1 MSYRLG
7 VDVGGTFTDFL
18 LIDEKTGSTFTAKVP
33 STPED
38 SSIGVLNGVSKI
50 CDQSGINPKDINLV
64 MHGTTVA
71 TNAVLTGNG
80 ATVGLL
86 TTHGYESILQVARS
100 FCPGGLGGW
109 VSFVKKPL
117 LAPLE
122 LTHGVIERTDADG
135 TVSTPLNE
143 KQLKEELNALKAKGD
158 VEALTI
164 SFVNSYVND
173 TNEQK
178 AAEIARDI
186 FKEIPI
192 SISSEVIPEM
202 QEYERAE
209 TTVLNS
215 YVRPQVSKYVDNLQ
229 SSLEST
235 LSNDVQLSI
244 LRSDGGLASSRSTG
258 ESPVNHLMSGPAG
271 GVAGAIHFC
280 SKAGHDNILTFDMG
294 GTSTDVALIQNSKPR
309 LRRETLVGDVRVK
322 APSVDIRTVGAGGG
336 SIAFVPEL
344 TKALRVGPESA
355 GAVPGPAAYMKGGE
369 QPTVCDANIVLGFL
383 PSDVQLGGDMSINK
397 DAAIKSVQTVADAI
411 GIDLMEAAEGIIKI
425 VNESMFGALR
435 LVSVEQGFDP
445 RDFALVGF
453 GGAGPLHANALG
465 KLSNSFPV
473 IIPPGPGVLCAYGD
487 ATTQVQDEASRSYLN
502 MAQDISNDQFIDDLH
517 ELKEKAST
525 SLISDGV
532 KSSDLEVFYQ
542 ADVRYAGQAFQIT
555 IDFNED
561 DFAKAGI
568 NLITDAFDDE
578 HFQLFTFKL
587 DDGHEI
593 LMIRAIV
600 KAKQTSLKSASL
612 SDKKAKLEDSIIQDS
627 KFYHEGSWHEIKI
640 YDRSKLMEGMKV
652 QGPAIVSEMDSTT
665 VILPEHYAVVDKVGN
680 LIINP
685 GN

>member
-18 LIDEKTGSTFTAKVP
+18 LINESDGSTHTAKVP

-38 SSIGVLNGVSKI
+38 SSIGVLNGVARI
-50 CDQSGINPKDINLV
+50 CEQSGVNPKDIKLV

-80 ATVGLL
+80 AKVGLL
-86 TTHGYESILQVARS
+86 TTQGYESVLQVARS

-109 VSFVKKPL
+109 VSFMKGPL

-122 LTHGVIERTDADG
+122 LTCGIKERIDASG
-135 TVSTPLNE
+135 EVSTPLDE
-143 KQLKEELNALKAKGD
+143 DHLRHQLKTLKDTGE

-164 SFVNSYVND
+164 SFVNSYIN
-173 TNEQK
+173 NENEVRAAEV
-178 AAEIARDI
+178 AAEIFTD
-186 FKEIPI
+186 IPI

-215 YVRPQVSKYVDNLQ
+215 YVRPQVSSYVNNLQ
-229 SSLEST
+229 ASLENS
-235 LSNDVQLSI
+235 LGHDVQLSI

-258 ESPVNHLMSGPAG
+258 DSPVNHLMSGPAG

-280 SKAGHDNILTFDMG
+280 NQANYENILTFDMG
-294 GTSTDVALIQNSKPR
+294 GTSTDVALIQNSRAKV
-309 LRRETLVGDVRVK
+309 RRETLVGDVRVK
-322 APSVDIRTVGAGGG
+322 APSVDVRTVGAGGG

-355 GAVPGPAAYMKGGE
+355 GAVPGPAAYMKGGD
-369 QPTVCDANIVLGFL
+369 QPTVCDANIVLGLL
-383 PSDVQLGGDMSINK
+383 PSDVQLGGDMIIDK
-397 DAAIKSVQTVADAI
+397 KAAEKAVQIIADGI
-411 GIDLMEAAEGIIKI
+411 GVDLMEAAEGIIRI

-465 KLSNSFPV
+465 ILSNSFPV

-487 ATTQVQDEASRSYLN
+487 ATTQIQDEASRSYLA
-502 MAQDISNDQFIDDLH
+502 MAQDITTDKFLSDLTD
-517 ELKEKAST
+517 LKDKASQ
-525 SLISDGV
+525 SLIKDGADD
-532 KSSDLEVFYQ
+532 SSLEVTYQ

-555 IDFNED
+555 VEFDE
-561 DFAKAGI
+561 KEYKTKGI
-568 NLITDAFDDE
+568 QLITDAFDNE
-578 HFQLFTFKL
+578 HYQLFTFKL
-587 DDGHEI
+587 SDGHEI

-600 KAKQTSLKSASL
+600 KVSQAEINSTSNVSSDISL
-612 SDKKAKLEDSIIQDS
+612 NDAVIQDTR
-627 KFYHEGSWHEIKI
+627 FYHESQWHDAKI
-640 YDRSKLMEGMKV
+640 YDRNKL
-652 QGPAIVSEMDSTT
+652 QAQHLIPGPAIVSEMDSTT
-665 VILPEHYAVVDKVGN
+665 VILPKHEAIVDEVGN

-685 GN
+685 IK

>member
-18 LIDEKTGSTFTAKVP
+18 LINESDGSTHTAKVP

-38 SSIGVLNGVSKI
+38 SSIGVLNGVARI
-50 CDQSGINPKDINLV
+50 CEQSGVNPKDIKLV

-80 ATVGLL
+80 AKVGLL
-86 TTHGYESILQVARS
+86 TTQGYESVLQVARS

-109 VSFVKKPL
+109 VSFMKGPL

-122 LTHGVIERTDADG
+122 LTCGIKERIDASG
-135 TVSTPLNE
+135 EVSTPLDE
-143 KQLKEELNALKAKGD
+143 DHLRHQLKTLKDTGE

-164 SFVNSYVND
+164 SFVNSYIN
-173 TNEQK
+173 NENEVRAAEV
-178 AAEIARDI
+178 AAEIFTD
-186 FKEIPI
+186 IPI

-215 YVRPQVSKYVDNLQ
+215 YVRPQVSSYVNNLQ
-229 SSLEST
+229 ASLENS
-235 LSNDVQLSI
+235 LGHDVQLSI

-258 ESPVNHLMSGPAG
+258 DSPVNHLMSGPAG

-280 SKAGHDNILTFDMG
+280 NQANYENILTFDMG
-294 GTSTDVALIQNSKPR
+294 GTSTDVALIQNSRAKV
-309 LRRETLVGDVRVK
+309 RRETLVGDVRVK
-322 APSVDIRTVGAGGG
+322 APSVDVRTVGAGGG

-355 GAVPGPAAYMKGGE
+355 GAVPGPAAYMKGGD
-369 QPTVCDANIVLGFL
+369 QPTVCDANIVLGLL
-383 PSDVQLGGDMSINK
+383 PSDVQLGGDMIIDK
-397 DAAIKSVQTVADAI
+397 KAAEKAVQIIADGI
-411 GIDLMEAAEGIIKI
+411 GVDLMEAAEGIIRI

-465 KLSNSFPV
+465 ILSKSFPV

-487 ATTQVQDEASRSYLN
+487 ATTQIQDEASRSYLA
-502 MAQDISNDQFIDDLH
+502 MAQDITTDKFLNDLTDL
-517 ELKEKAST
+517 KDKASQ
-525 SLISDGV
+525 SLIKDGADD
-532 KSSDLEVFYQ
+532 SSLEVTYQ

-555 IDFNED
+555 VEFDE
-561 DFAKAGI
+561 KEYKTKGI
-568 NLITDAFDDE
+568 QLITDAFDDE
-578 HFQLFTFKL
+578 HYQLFTFKL
-587 DDGHEI
+587 SDGHEI

-600 KAKQTSLKSASL
+600 KVSQAEINSTSNVSSDISL
-612 SDKKAKLEDSIIQDS
+612 NDAVIQDTR
-627 KFYHEGSWHEIKI
+627 FYHESQWHDAKI
-640 YDRSKLMEGMKV
+640 YDRNKL
-652 QGPAIVSEMDSTT
+652 QAQHLIPGPAIVSEMDSTT
-665 VILPEHYAVVDKVGN
+665 VILPKHEAIVDEVGN

-685 GN
+685 IK